1 MTLLGVALIVAGA
14 LLWGSHAQQR
24 LRPAGSMPPW
34 RRSLA
39 AVAVAARRSWRKS
52 ARTAATRRAAADTV
66 LAFSAELA
74 TGLPPETAWS
84 RAAAGRDFAR
94 HSVGAISV
102 AGDVPTGLRADAAEH
117 DLAVLIALAAVW
129 QVSAGAGAGLSDAAY
144 RLGAAA
150 LQRERLRRDLAAQM
164 AGPKATARV
173 LALLPLVGLLL
184 GSGLG
189 GSPVAWLLGTPV
201 GWVLLAFGIAL
212 EVVGLLW
219 VRRLVAGVEK
229 HL

>member
-1 MTLLGVALIVAGA
+1 MIVLGLVLIAAGA
-14 LLWGSHAQQR
+14 LLWGGSAQQR
-24 LRPAGSMPPW
+24 LRPGG
-34 RRSLA
+34 A
-39 AVAVAARRSWRKS
+39 ASRWHRLLDVLVESVRRSWRRS
-52 ARTAATRRAAADTV
+52 ARLAATRRAAADTV

-84 RAAAGRDFAR
+84 RAAADRAFAK

-102 AGDVPTGLRADAAEH
+102 AGDVPTALRADGADN
-117 DLAVLIALAAVW
+117 DLAVLVALAAVW

-201 GWVLLAFGIAL
+201 GWVLLACGVGL
-212 EVVGLLW
+212 EIVGLLW